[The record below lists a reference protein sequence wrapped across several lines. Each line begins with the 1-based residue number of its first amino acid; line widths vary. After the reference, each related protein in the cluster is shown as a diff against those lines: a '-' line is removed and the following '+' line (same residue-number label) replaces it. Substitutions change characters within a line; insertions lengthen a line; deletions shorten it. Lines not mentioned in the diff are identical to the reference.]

1 MTHKTRVLAS
11 EAERD
16 SATNATG
23 LTRGIV
29 DLAASHAGLLGA
41 VARVT
46 AGTAAL
52 CISANLQIPLQPVP
66 FTLQILAL
74 GFIAA
79 TLRPR
84 ETAASTLSYVAIGAL
99 GAPVFSGFM
108 GGVARL
114 AGPTGGFILGFVAG
128 ATLGSWILRRLERT
142 RLPWAVSSM
151 ASLAVMTAVVYLCGW
166 AQLMLVAHLGP
177 VAAFAAGV
185 APFVALDLMKAGI
198 ATCATAAGRLA
209 LGRRD

>member
-1 MTHKTRVLAS
+1 MTHKTRVLAN

-16 SATNATG
+16 SATNAAG
-23 LTRGIV
+23 VTRGIV

-41 VARVT
+41 VARVA

-52 CISANLQIPLQPVP
+52 CISTNLEVPLQPVP

-128 ATLGSWILRRLERT
+128 ATLGSWMLRRLERT

>member
-1 MTHKTRVLAS
+1 MTHKTRVLAN

-23 LTRGIV
+23 VTRGIV
-29 DLAASHAGLLGA
+29 DLAASHASLLGA
-41 VARVT
+41 IARVA

-52 CISANLQIPLQPVP
+52 CISANLEVPLQPVP

-84 ETAASTLSYVAIGAL
+84 EAAASTLSYVAIGAL

-128 ATLGSWILRRLERT
+128 ATLGSWMLRRLERT

>member
-23 LTRGIV
+23 VTRGIV

-41 VARVT
+41 VARVA

-128 ATLGSWILRRLERT
+128 ATLGSWMLRRLERT

-166 AQLMLVAHLGP
+166 AQLMLVAHLDP